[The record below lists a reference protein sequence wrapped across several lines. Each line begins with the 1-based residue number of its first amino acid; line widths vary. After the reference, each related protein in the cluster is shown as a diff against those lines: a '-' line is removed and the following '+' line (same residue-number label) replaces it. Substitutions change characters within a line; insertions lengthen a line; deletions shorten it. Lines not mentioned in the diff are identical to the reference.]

1 MHSVLHMLDNPEER
15 SNMYLRSYPPR
26 VRFAV
31 DAEVT
36 NNSPP
41 KGEKCDIPLAT
52 ARPSQVSQKSKE
64 LDSKG
69 KVLLVEDNLINQRLG
84 KRLVEKL
91 GYEVTTASHGREAVE
106 AVKRERFDMCLMDCQ
121 MPVLDGFAATQEIR
135 ALEENGTLPG
145 RLRIVALTANV
156 TADSEEKC
164 RASGMDAF
172 LPKPLR
178 LDDLEMA
185 LQQPG

>member
-1 MHSVLHMLDNPEER
+1 
-15 SNMYLRSYPPR
+15 

-31 DAEVT
+31 DAEFKK
-36 NNSPP
+36 NSPP
-41 KGEKCDIPLAT
+41 KGAKSDIDIPLTT

-64 LDSKG
+64 TGSESKG

-91 GYEVTTASHGREAVE
+91 GYEVVTASHGREAVE
-106 AVKRERFDMCLMDCQ
+106 AVKKEHFDVCLMDCQ
-121 MPVLDGFAATQEIR
+121 MPILDGFAATQEIR
-135 ALEENGTLPG
+135 ALEESGKLSG

-178 LDDLEMA
+178 IDDLEMT